1 MKKIIPFLILACMAC
16 DDEPDTNI
24 SGEWILQEL
33 PQTQFRRNRLD
44 NSIPAFDVVFRID
57 GKQLTYVDLLLN
69 DVEVEETAT
78 FNHHGETADIT
89 IEADGFSLMMTGC
102 RRANDVILA
111 GDVTYTLPNGETKIY
126 KGISIA
132 RYLE

>member
-1 MKKIIPFLILACMAC
+1 MKKIIPLLIMACMAC

-44 NSIPAFDVVFRID
+44 DSIPAFDVVFRID
-57 GKQLTYVDLLLN
+57 GKELTYVDLLLN

-89 IEADGFSLMMTGC
+89 IEADGFSLVMTGC
-102 RRANDVILA
+102 RRVNAVILA
-111 GDVTYTLPNGETKIY
+111 GTVSYTLPSGASKTY
-126 KGISIA
+126 KGISIGQ
-132 RYLE
+132 YID

>member
-1 MKKIIPFLILACMAC
+1 MACMAC

-44 NSIPAFDVVFRID
+44 DSIPAFDVVFRID
-57 GKQLTYVDLLLN
+57 GKELTYVDLLLN

-89 IEADGFSLMMTGC
+89 IEADGFSLVMTGC
-102 RRANDVILA
+102 RRVNAVILA
-111 GDVTYTLPNGETKIY
+111 GTVSYTLPSGASKTY
-126 KGISIA
+126 KGISIGQ
-132 RYLE
+132 YID